1 MCYHKKYSVL
11 VQTIKRNCCTFDIR
25 FDCGNNHDSA
35 NERGFLKSINLNCF
49 LFSSCYFAPAT
60 LNTSQLE
67 RDKKHKEWI
76 KTTIA

>member
-11 VQTIKRNCCTFDIR
+11 VLTIKRKCCNFDVR
-25 FDCGNNHDSA
+25 FDCKNNDDSVK
-35 NERGFLKSINLNCF
+35 ERGFLRSIKRTCF

-60 LNTSQLE
+60 SDISQLQ

>member
-1 MCYHKKYSVL
+1 ML
-11 VQTIKRNCCTFDIR
+11 LLTIKRKYCNFDVR
-25 FDCGNNHDSA
+25 FDCKNNDDSVK
-35 NERGFLKSINLNCF
+35 EREFLRSINLNCF

-60 LNTSQLE
+60 SDISQLQ

>member
-11 VQTIKRNCCTFDIR
+11 VLTIKRKCCNFDVR
-25 FDCGNNHDSA
+25 FDFRNNDGSV
-35 NERGFLKSINLNCF
+35 NERGFLRSINLNCF
-49 LFSSCYFAPAT
+49 LFSSCYFAPST

>member
-1 MCYHKKYSVL
+1 ML
-11 VQTIKRNCCTFDIR
+11 LQTIRRNCCIFDIR
-25 FDCGNNHDSA
+25 FDFRSNEDSV
-35 NERGFLKSINLNCF
+35 NERGFLRSIKLNCF

-60 LNTSQLE
+60 LNTSQLQ

>member
-1 MCYHKKYSVL
+1 MCCHKKYSVL
-11 VQTIKRNCCTFDIR
+11 LLTIKRNCCTFDVR
-25 FDCGNNHDSA
+25 FDCENNHDSA
-35 NERGFLKSINLNCF
+35 KERGFSRNIKRTCF
-49 LFSSCYFAPAT
+49 IFSPCYFAPAT

>member
-1 MCYHKKYSVL
+1 ML
-11 VQTIKRNCCTFDIR
+11 LQPIRRNCCTFDIR
-25 FDCGNNHDSA
+25 FDFRNNDDSV
-35 NERGFLKSINLNCF
+35 NECGFLRSINLNCF

-60 LNTSQLE
+60 SDISQLQ

>member
-1 MCYHKKYSVL
+1 ML
-11 VQTIKRNCCTFDIR
+11 QTIKRNCCTFDIR
-25 FDCGNNHDSA
+25 FDCKNNDDSVK
-35 NERGFLKSINLNCF
+35 EREFLRSIKRTCF

>member
-1 MCYHKKYSVL
+1 MCYHKKYSTL
-11 VQTIKRNCCTFDIR
+11 LKTIKRKYCTFDIR
-25 FDCGNNHDSA
+25 FDFRNNDGSV
-35 NERGFLKSINLNCF
+35 NERGFLRSINLNCF

>member
-1 MCYHKKYSVL
+1 MLLK
-11 VQTIKRNCCTFDIR
+11 TIKRNCCTFDVR
-25 FDCGNNHDSA
+25 FDCKNNEDSVK
-35 NERGFLKSINLNCF
+35 EREFLRSIKRTCF